1 MGTFLFSIR
10 PIYAYRVFA
19 GKKKYEL
26 RRNVPWEI
34 NRGDRVILYVSGRV
48 QAIMGEF
55 TVGKVIAGPADSV
68 WRRLSSIPDTGI
80 TEDLYRYIAG
90 GARAVAVEVV
100 DPIMYRYSVKLSDLR
115 AILPGFNPPLS
126 VMKLDE
132 NDPFVKLIAN
142 KLREASIRSR

>member
-26 RRNVPWEI
+26 RKNVPWEV

-48 QAIMGEF
+48 QAVMGEF
-55 TVGKVIAGPADSV
+55 AVGRVIAGPADSV
-68 WRRLSSIPDTGI
+68 WKRLSRIPDTGI
-80 TEDLYRYIAG
+80 TDDLYRYIAG
-90 GARAVAVEVV
+90 GTRALAVEVV
-100 DPIMYRYSVKLSDLR
+100 DPIVYRYSVKLSDLR

-132 NDPFVKLIAN
+132 NDPFVRLIAN
-142 KLREASIRSR
+142 KLRDISTRPR